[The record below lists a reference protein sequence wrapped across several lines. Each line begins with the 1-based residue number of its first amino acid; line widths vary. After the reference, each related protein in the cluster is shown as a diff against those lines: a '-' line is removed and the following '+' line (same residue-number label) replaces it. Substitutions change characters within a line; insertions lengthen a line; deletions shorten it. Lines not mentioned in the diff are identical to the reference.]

1 MRTYS
6 KLFRNY
12 FPTFD
17 YSRHYNSAAFENQD
31 HIANSKSI
39 RQEMMQEIC
48 MRA

>member
-6 KLFRNY
+6 QLFRNY

-17 YSRHYNSAAFENQD
+17 FSRHYSSAACENQD